1 MLVEGDFFLELLDFE
16 IQDVNLVLSLLYDIP
31 EFFYLFL
38 MNLDVIVVGKFYRL
52 DGVSFVDFG
61 LWGGLLNSFNFI
73 HLVEV

>member
-1 MLVEGDFFLELLDFE
+1 MLVEGDFFLELLNFK
-16 IQDVNLVLSLLYDIP
+16 IQDVDLVLSLLYDIP

-61 LWGGLLNSFNFI
+61 L
-73 HLVEV
+73 

>member
-1 MLVEGDFFLELLDFE
+1 VLVEGDFFLELLDFK
-16 IQDVNLVLSLLYDIP
+16 IQDVDLVLSLLYDIP

-61 LWGGLLNSFNFI
+61 LWGGLLNSFHFF
-73 HLVEV
+73 HLVEI

>member
-52 DGVSFVDFG
+52 DGVSFVNFG
-61 LWGGLLNSFNFI
+61 L
-73 HLVEV
+73 

>member
-1 MLVEGDFFLELLDFE
+1 MLVEGDFFLELLDFK
-16 IQDVNLVLSLLYDIP
+16 IQDVDLVLSLLYDIP

-61 LWGGLLNSFNFI
+61 L
-73 HLVEV
+73 

>member
-61 LWGGLLNSFNFI
+61 L
-73 HLVEV
+73 

>member
-1 MLVEGDFFLELLDFE
+1 VLVEGDFFLELLDFE

-52 DGVSFVDFG
+52 DGVSFVNFG
-61 LWGGLLNSFNFI
+61 L
-73 HLVEV
+73 

>member
-1 MLVEGDFFLELLDFE
+1 VLVEGDFFLELLDFE

-61 LWGGLLNSFNFI
+61 L
-73 HLVEV
+73 

>member
-16 IQDVNLVLSLLYDIP
+16 IQDVDLVLSLLYDIP

-52 DGVSFVDFG
+52 DGVSFVNFG
-61 LWGGLLNSFNFI
+61 L
-73 HLVEV
+73 

>member
-52 DGVSFVDFG
+52 DGVSYVNFG
-61 LWGGLLNSFNFI
+61 L
-73 HLVEV
+73 